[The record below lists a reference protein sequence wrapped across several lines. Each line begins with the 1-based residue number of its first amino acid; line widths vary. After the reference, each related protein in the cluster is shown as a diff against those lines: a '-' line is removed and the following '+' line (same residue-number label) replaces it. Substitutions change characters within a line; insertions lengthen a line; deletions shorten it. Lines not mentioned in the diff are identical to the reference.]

1 MGMSR
6 GVRAALGTVVIWAS
20 GPGAWAQEAQGM
32 PADLQRALDTYA
44 HALERAEWNQLKA
57 LLVEPP
63 DKRGL
68 AELSLIHI

>member
-1 MGMSR
+1 M
-6 GVRAALGTVVIWAS
+6 
-20 GPGAWAQEAQGM
+20 
-32 PADLQRALDTYA
+32 QRALDTYA

-68 AELSLIHI
+68 AEYLGRL